1 MAVLPYAL
9 RPAVIIRRKAIRQ
22 GLLGPSLFWKVVAG
36 WVFGK
41 TTIKKF
47 FGKNDEPLGT
57 WKVGS
62 NKFVNVINAA
72 PPSRKQR
79 KRSKA
84 AGITSKAAKSA
95 IIAAAVADAKR
106 ANPDAKIVVKTK

>member
-9 RPAVIIRRKAIRQ
+9 RPSVIIRRKAIRQ
-22 GLLGPSLFWKVVAG
+22 GILGPSLFWKVVAG

-41 TTIKKF
+41 STIKKF

-57 WKVGS
+57 WTAGS
-62 NKFVNVINAA
+62 NSFVNVINAK
-72 PPSRKQR
+72 PPSRKEAR
-79 KRSKA
+79 AAKA
-84 AGITSKAAKSA
+84 AGITSKMAKQA

-106 ANPDAKIVVKTK
+106 KHPDAKIVVKSK